1 MFVCIENHCVTNCV
15 EIWQVYVFF
24 LLEKKVNRLAD
35 GEHRIFCTNN
45 KLKLI
50 AYERKWHNK
59 KM

>member
-1 MFVCIENHCVTNCV
+1 MGNIEFFV
-15 EIWQVYVFF
+15 Q
-24 LLEKKVNRLAD
+24 
-35 GEHRIFCTNN
+35 IFCTNN